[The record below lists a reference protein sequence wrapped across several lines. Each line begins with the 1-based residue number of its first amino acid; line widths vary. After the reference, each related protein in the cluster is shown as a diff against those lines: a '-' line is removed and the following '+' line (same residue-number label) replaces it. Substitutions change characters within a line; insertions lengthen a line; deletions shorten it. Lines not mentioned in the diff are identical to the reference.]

1 MKRWVRGVVVQEEKP
16 AVGEGDGAAD
26 RLPVGDKI
34 GATLHLEK
42 VGGIPERGDS
52 AVPPTRLETVTE

>member
-1 MKRWVRGVVVQEEKP
+1 
-16 AVGEGDGAAD
+16 
-26 RLPVGDKI
+26 
-34 GATLHLEK
+34 LEK